1 MQYRGEH
8 FLNGWETVSFIPLYL
23 AALGRWI
30 VEQRRNQSM
39 IILRWLISNAFVLKS
54 NATSSKMSQLI
65 YILCNKLGR
74 NTAKEIA
81 SAMLHLHNSNI
92 LHGDLSGG
100 NVLLVSSEKDL
111 ERGWYAKVGDFGLS
125 RVLTAEAISTG
136 TYGTVTHMPP
146 ELLTT
151 GPLLLN
157 V

>member
-1 MQYRGEH
+1 VY
-8 FLNGWETVSFIPLYL
+8 S
-23 AALGRWI
+23 
-30 VEQRRNQSM
+30 
-39 IILRWLISNAFVLKS
+39 
-54 NATSSKMSQLI
+54 
-65 YILCNKLGR
+65 

-81 SAMLHLHNSNI
+81 SAMIFLHKENI

-100 NVLLVSSEKDL
+100 NVLLVSSDKDQ

-151 GPLLLN
+151 GLA
-157 V
+157 